1 MATIEAKKEKIQLTI
16 GNNKFHQKKL
26 KKLLRQLTSGV
37 VTEFNLIW
45 LLKDDLNKYL
55 ESNGDYEFTR
65 ETELYDDIFN
75 QIAAVEEDYSEIH
88 EDNHD
93 HSHSHLEKLQRRME
107 HTMKVRPPQLLL
119 LKTLL

>member
-1 MATIEAKKEKIQLTI
+1 M
-16 GNNKFHQKKL
+16 
-26 KKLLRQLTSGV
+26 TSGV

-88 EDNHD
+88 EDTMTI
-93 HSHSHLEKLQRRME
+93 RI
-107 HTMKVRPPQLLL
+107 HT
-119 LKTLL
+119 LKNFNSEWNTP

>member
-1 MATIEAKKEKIQLTI
+1 METMS
-16 GNNKFHQKKL
+16 F
-26 KKLLRQLTSGV
+26 
-37 VTEFNLIW
+37 
-45 LLKDDLNKYL
+45 
-55 ESNGDYEFTR
+55 R

-93 HSHSHLEKLQRRME
+93 HSHSHLEKLQQRME

-119 LKTLL
+119 LKLFCNNTNIAVPILTKANGHIKESSVESDLPRLHV